1 MANQGSNPGQ
11 GGHHGTHPRHC
22 ICDQCMAEYGTYR
35 IYNQLLDINPNASII
50 KIEEENQKQSQNSND
65 NEQQQSIPQQQSQP
79 SKNDKVGHVFLRL
92 QLWKK
97 I

>member
-50 KIEEENQKQSQNSND
+50 KIDEENQKQSQNSND

-79 SKNDKVGHVFLRL
+79 SKNDKVGHVFPRL
-92 QLWKK
+92 QL
-97 I
+97 